1 MPIEGFV
8 AWVIFL
14 AFIIACF
21 MIGKKLAR
29 WMAKQNVKREI
40 KAGMYRQQFE
50 DEVIDEMRRKGEI

>member
-1 MPIEGFV
+1 MPIEGVV